1 MSQVSFIQSK
11 AIVQVNYDIT
21 SDRGRVSEDAHGLQV
36 DAWRLLLWR
45 AEEGGDTVGRVW
57 VVLYFEGQAW
67 NTEALRPVH
76 RSLPVTHLVLII
88 CTSNYS

>member
-21 SDRGRVSEDAHGLQV
+21 SDRGRMSEDAHGLQV

-45 AEEGGDTVGRVW
+45 TEEGRQFCKCCGASVG
-57 VVLYFEGQAW
+57 LCFG
-67 NTEALRPVH
+67 
-76 RSLPVTHLVLII
+76 VTG
-88 CTSNYS
+88 